1 MSVADDRLLPPDLPA
16 ERVVATLGLISDT
29 HVPERCLA
37 LPPAVFTV
45 LRGVDLVLQAG
56 DLLHNSDEVIR

>member
-1 MSVADDRLLPPDLPA
+1 MPVAHAHLLPPNLPA
-16 ERVVATLGLISDT
+16 ARVVATVGLIWDT

-45 LRGVDLVLQAG
+45 LRGVDLVPAPLEAG
-56 DLLHNSDEVIR
+56 VSRAG